1 MSRCSNLLYRQQ
13 ILIFSY
19 LSVVQIQNLEAEN
32 YTLQENLSTANNTIE
47 EHKQKE
53 KDFEEN
59 VNGLTHKVSMLEKAE
74 EDYQVCVWSVA
85 FIVGYHGDEKKTV
98 TTWQWVT
105 RENDIL

>member
-1 MSRCSNLLYRQQ
+1 MYCGTTQADVAIYCMGNR
-13 ILIFSY
+13 IIFFY
-19 LSVVQIQNLEAEN
+19 LFVVQIQNLEAEN

-74 EDYQVCVWSVA
+74 EDYQVCALGS
-85 FIVGYHGDEKKTV
+85 E
-98 TTWQWVT
+98 
-105 RENDIL
+105 